1 MATAILIPT
10 ALRQFTE
17 GGSEVEGS
25 GKTAGETIR
34 ALVAAYPDLKNHL
47 FNDKDA
53 LRSFINVYVNE
64 ENIKQKQGLDT
75 PVNDGD
81 TVMLVPSIAGGS
93 GKDDG
98 PSGPPSGADVTG
110 VGTERELPQL
120 ANDEIARY
128 SRHLILSE
136 IGVEGQRKL
145 KGARVLV
152 VGTGGLGAPLAM
164 YLAAAG
170 IGTLGI
176 VDFDCVEESNLQRQV
191 IHGTRDIGRPKVSSA
206 EDRIKGINPKI
217 KVVTYNVKLT
227 SQNALDIIRDYDAV
241 ADGTDNFQTRY
252 LVNDASV
259 LLGKPNVYGSIF
271 RFEGQASV
279 FGAKD
284 GPCYRCLYPEPPPPG
299 LVPSCAEGGVLGVLP
314 GIVGCIQA
322 NEVIKLIVGGGEPL
336 SGRLLL
342 FDSWK
347 MKFRELKITKDP
359 ECPICGKHRTI
370 HELVDYEEFCGL
382 KKNNDAEAIDEI
394 AAADLKKRFDSGDA
408 ITVIDIREQHE
419 RNIAPFPGAK
429 NIPLGQIVRRKEE
442 LDPSI
447 DTVFVCKVGQR
458 SALAIKALRDSG
470 YPGKLLNLR
479 DGIISWA
486 KDVDTSMPTY

>member
-1 MATAILIPT
+1 MATPILIPT

-17 GGSEVEGS
+17 GLSEVEVG
-25 GKTAGETIR
+25 GNTAGEAINE
-34 ALVAAYPDLKNHL
+34 LAAKYPDIKNHL

-75 PVNDGD
+75 PVGDGD

-93 GKDDG
+93 GKEDG
-98 PSGPPSGADVTG
+98 PSGPASGEG
-110 VGTERELPQL
+110 ELPKL
-120 ANDEIARY
+120 TNDEIARY
-128 SRHLILSE
+128 SRHLILPE
-136 IGVEGQRKL
+136 IGVAGQRKL

-176 VDFDCVEESNLQRQV
+176 VDFDFVEESNLQRQV
-191 IHGTRDIGRPKVSSA
+191 IHGTRDIGRPKVASA

-217 KVVTYNVKLT
+217 KVVTYNAKLT
-227 SQNALDIIRDYDAV
+227 SENALDIIRDYDVV

-252 LVNDASV
+252 LVNDACV

-322 NEVIKLIVGGGEPL
+322 NEVIKQIVGGGEPL
-336 SGRLLL
+336 AGRLLL

-347 MKFRELKITKDP
+347 MKFRELKIAKDP
-359 ECPICGKHRTI
+359 ECPICGEHRTI
-370 HELVDYEEFCGL
+370 HGLVDYEEFCGL
-382 KKNNDAEAIDEI
+382 KKKTDGDAVDEI
-394 AAADLKKRFDSGDA
+394 AATDLKKRIDAGDA
-408 ITVIDIREQHE
+408 LTIIDIREQHE

-429 NIPLGQIVRRKEE
+429 NIPLGQIVRRHDE

-447 DTVFVCKVGQR
+447 DTVFVCKIGQR
-458 SALAIKALRDSG
+458 SALAIKALRDAG
-470 YPGKLLNLR
+470 YRGTLLNLR

-486 KDVDTSMPTY
+486 TDVDTSMPTY